1 MSKSVTKIVLSES
14 RNIPFNL
21 LELSQSNV
29 RRIKCGVSI
38 PELAEDIAAR
48 TLLQS
53 LNVRAVLDDA
63 GNETGRYEV
72 PAGGRRFRALELLVA
87 ARRMAKDQPVPCV
100 VRVGGN
106 AIEDSYAENL
116 QREPLHP
123 LDQFRAFRDRRE
135 AGLSEEDIAARFM
148 VGVGVVRQR
157 LRLAAVSEKLLEIY
171 AEDGMSLD
179 QLMAFTVNSDHARQ
193 EQVWEAVAQ
202 THNAQPWSIKRLL
215 TEHSVAASDR
225 RARFVGVEAYEAAGG
240 PIQRDLFATDNGGW
254 FEDVALLDRLLAAR
268 LTTEAEAL
276 AAEGWKWI
284 EAVVDLPYGFHHGLR
299 KLVGFVAPLTE
310 DEQATLHLRLAE
322 FEQLTAEWQ
331 DSDELPDEIDARL
344 TALDAEIT
352 ELTNRPRQF
361 EPHEVARAGVF
372 VTIGHDGGLVVDRGY
387 VRAEDEA
394 PAEPG
399 EGVPEPVTSGGTTI
413 SVGGQPQGEDED
425 EGDVIRPLPERLVA
439 ELTATRTV
447 ALRDALAQA
456 PDAAFLALV
465 HALVLSVFRSY
476 ETGNCIQI
484 EVKPAH
490 LGNVAPA
497 LGNTIWAKAVK
508 ERHDAW
514 GERLPVETGDL
525 WDYIATMDPGERF
538 QLVAHCVS
546 LGVNALFEPTNR
558 YNDGRV
564 CAQAVSQR
572 IGSANRLAV
581 AIGHDMARAGWQPTR
596 TGYLD
601 RVTKPRILEA
611 VREARGSEMAELIA
625 HMKKADMAA
634 EAERLLDG
642 TGWLPEP
649 LRLPTTR
656 DDGADGEEA
665 ERPDL
670 PAFLANDDETDEQ
683 AEHDAV
689 AAE

>member
-21 LELSQSNV
+21 LELSQANV
-29 RRIKCGVSI
+29 RRVKCGVSI

-53 LNVRAVLDDA
+53 LSVRAVLDDA
-63 GNETGRYEV
+63 GQETGRFEV

-87 ARRMAKDQPVPCV
+87 AKRMAKDQPVPCV

-116 QREPLHP
+116 QREALHP

-148 VGVGVVRQR
+148 VSVAVVRQR
-157 LRLAAVSEKLLEIY
+157 LRLAAVSDKLLEIY
-171 AEDGMSLD
+171 ADDGMTLD

-202 THNAQPWSIKRLL
+202 SHNAQPWSIKRML

-225 RARFVGVEAYEAAGG
+225 RARFVGIEAYEAAGG
-240 PIQRDLFATDNGGW
+240 PIQRDLFASDNGGW
-254 FEDVALLDRLLAAR
+254 FEDVALLDRLVAER
-268 LTTEAEAL
+268 LTAEAETI

-299 KLVGFVAPLTE
+299 KLTGFTVPLTD
-310 DEQATLHLRLAE
+310 DEQAVLDARIGE
-322 FEQLTAEWQ
+322 YEQLTAEWQ
-331 DSDELPDEIDARL
+331 DSDELPDEIDTRL
-344 TALDAEIT
+344 TALDAEIAA
-352 ELTNRPRQF
+352 LTNRPRQY
-361 EPHEVARAGVF
+361 EADEVARAGVF
-372 VTIGHDGGLVVDRGY
+372 LTIGHDGGLVVDRGY
-387 VRAEDEA
+387 VRPDDEA
-394 PAEPG
+394 PVDPASDD
-399 EGVPEPVTSGGTTI
+399 VAATSSGTTAI
-413 SVGGQPQGEDED
+413 TVGGQRSGDDED
-425 EGDVIRPLPERLVA
+425 DADVIRPLPERLVA
-439 ELTATRTV
+439 ELTAERTM
-447 ALRDALAQA
+447 ALRDAFAQS

-465 HALVLSVFRSY
+465 HALVLSVFRPY

-484 EVKPAH
+484 EVKPAY

-497 LGNTIWAKAVK
+497 LGNTVWAQSVK
-508 ERHDAW
+508 DRHDGW
-514 GERLPVETGDL
+514 SELLPQDANAL
-525 WDYIATMDPGERF
+525 WDFIGAMDPGERF
-538 QLVAHCVS
+538 RLLGHCVS
-546 LGVNALFEPTNR
+546 LGVNALVEPANR

-564 CAQAVSQR
+564 SAHSVSKR
-572 IGSANRLAV
+572 IVSADRLAG
-581 AIGHDMARAGWQPTR
+581 AIGHDMAAAGWKPTR

-611 VREARGSEMAELIA
+611 VREARGSEMAELIV
-625 HMKKADMAA
+625 HMKKGDMAA

-649 LRLPTTR
+649 LRPPAIE
-656 DDGADGEEA
+656 DGAADGDEG
-665 ERPDL
+665 ERPEL
-670 PAFLANDDETDEQ
+670 PAFLANDDED
-683 AEHDAV
+683 AAV